1 MTALVLRKEISYLAL
16 AMCILTDLSPEQ
28 ALNRLCPPRLC
39 PGTGDRLSVANEA
52 GATMYEMRQRGMGYA
67 DIGRQ
72 FGMSRG
78 AVYRRIQQYK
88 KRLERDE
95 ARRC

>member
-1 MTALVLRKEISYLAL
+1 MGLVLRKEISYLAL
-16 AMCILTDLSPEQ
+16 ALVILTDLSPEQ

-39 PGTGDRLSVANEA
+39 PGIGDKLAAANEA

-72 FGMSRG
+72 FGITRG
-78 AVYRRIQQYK
+78 SVYRRIQQYK
-88 KRLERDE
+88 KRLERAKGRE
-95 ARRC
+95 G